1 MSTHTALKERVSR
14 AAAEIFPVLVGI
26 SRQMHARPEIA
37 FQEAQAAGW
46 LSAALKD
53 NGFSVERDV
62 AGLATAF
69 AGTYGSGHP
78 VIAVLSEYDALPEL
92 GHACGHNLIG
102 PSAIGAGLC
111 ARLAVDALGG
121 TVKVFGTPAEEVG
134 GGKPVMIDAG
144 VFKGVDAVMMFHPYP
159 GEANSAAVGGASL
172 ALRGLDITYRGK
184 SAHSAFGPWEGR
196 NALDGVI
203 LLFNALNAMRQQLRP
218 DVRLHGIITNGGQ
231 AFNIT
236 PEVAAARIGVRSFD
250 TKYLQQVAAWI
261 EDAARGAAASTGT
274 TVEIVT
280 FMRYD
285 AMKSNPTLG
294 SVLRE
299 NLRTLGLTV
308 PDPRPTP
315 PERAASSDFGN
326 VSQVVP
332 AAGFA
337 VATHAPGT
345 NFHTPEFAAGACT
358 DQALAGMLIAVKAMA
373 TSIVDLLADP
383 GLLGKARAEFDGK

>member
-1 MSTHTALKERVSR
+1 
-14 AAAEIFPVLVGI
+14 
-26 SRQMHARPEIA
+26 MHARPEIA

-46 LSAALKD
+46 LSAALED
-53 NGFSVERDV
+53 HGFSVERDV

-144 VFKGVDAVMMFHPYP
+144 VFTDVDAVMMFHPYP

-236 PEVAAARIGVRSFD
+236 P
-250 TKYLQQVAAWI
+250 
-261 EDAARGAAASTGT
+261 
-274 TVEIVT
+274 
-280 FMRYD
+280 
-285 AMKSNPTLG
+285 
-294 SVLRE
+294 
-299 NLRTLGLTV
+299 LTV

-373 TSIVDLLADP
+373 ASIVDLLADP
-383 GLLGKARAEFDGK
+383 SLLGKARAEFDGK